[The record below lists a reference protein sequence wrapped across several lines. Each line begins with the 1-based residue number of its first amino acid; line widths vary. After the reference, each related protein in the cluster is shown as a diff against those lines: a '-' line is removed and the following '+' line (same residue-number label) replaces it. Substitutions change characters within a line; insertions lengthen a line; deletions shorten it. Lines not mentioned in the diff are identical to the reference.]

1 MGVDFIR
8 SKRQQHTKAWSRQ
21 FFGRTMDLFAGSGGT
36 AREVFRATT
45 EAGHVLRPGDQ
56 VLVRRMMN
64 GGVAV
69 TRDICQVATVEAP
82 SPGLLD
88 VLDQHEGVM
97 PGRVYQNLDAVGVTD
112 IEYEV

>member
-21 FFGRTMDLFAGSGGT
+21 FFGRTMDLFAGSGGNV
-36 AREVFRATT
+36 REVFRATT
-45 EAGHVLRPGDQ
+45 ASGHVLRPGDQ
-56 VLVRRMMN
+56 VLVRRLTD

-82 SPGLLD
+82 TPGLLN